1 MRGAWAR
8 PGRAR
13 AGLAALA
20 ALGALAAGAARG
32 QPPVWTVHGPRGE
45 IVLFGSVHMLP
56 PGVDWRPPAL
66 TAALARADQLWFE
79 LPLDAGAAEAVRD
92 LVRRLGALPPG
103 DSLWAHMDAARRA
116 DVKRAAAQVGVS
128 AEALAPMRPWMAD
141 LALSVAADA
150 AAGARPGEGV
160 EARLAADAPP
170 AARRLGLETA
180 SEQIGFLA
188 AGDTA
193 EQVASLD
200 ETAREITGDPG
211 LFARVLAAWLSGDVA
226 ALDREALGPLR
237 AQAPASY
244 RRLIVER
251 NRRWARVLTA
261 LAAEP
266 GVKVVVVGA
275 GHLVGRDGLPAR
287 LRARGLKVDGP

>member
-1 MRGAWAR
+1 MRRAWAR
-8 PGRAR
+8 PGRVR
-13 AGLAALA
+13 AGLAALVA
-20 ALGALAAGAARG
+20 TVALAAGAARG
-32 QPPVWTVHGPRGE
+32 QPPVWTVHGPQGE

-79 LPLDAGAAEAVRD
+79 LPLDEGAANEVRA

-103 DSLWAHMDAARRA
+103 DTLWAHLEDGQRA
-116 DVKRAAAQVGVS
+116 DVERAAARLGIPAQ
-128 AEALAPMRPWMAD
+128 ALAPMRPWMAD
-141 LALSVAADA
+141 LTLSVAADA

-170 AARRLGLETA
+170 AARRLALETA

-193 EQVASLD
+193 GQVASLE
-200 ETAREITGDPG
+200 ETAREISGDPG
-211 LFARVLAAWLSGDVA
+211 LYARVLAAWLSGDVA
-226 ALDREALGPLR
+226 ALDREALAPMR
-237 AQAPASY
+237 ARAPASY
-244 RRLIVER
+244 RRLIVDR
-251 NRRWARVLTA
+251 NRRWARVLSA
-261 LAAEP
+261 LSAEP